1 MNDLIDWLALLA
13 VLNSTAEAGVVVA
26 EVKIIRAESTR
37 DLILLSVLARNTIG
51 DGFNTFNAGS
61 G

>member
-1 MNDLIDWLALLA
+1 LLA
-13 VLNSTAEAGVVVA
+13 VLNSTAKAGVVA